1 MMTPQT
7 VIDIGAEAIFVSMK
21 IAAPALVAIL
31 ATGLVVSIL
40 QAATQINE
48 QTLSFIPKI
57 LIMTAALLITGSW
70 ILQTMLVFTK
80 EIFYKIAS
88 VTN

>member
-1 MMTPQT
+1 MTQQT
-7 VIDIGAEAIFVSMK
+7 VIDIGAQAVMIAIK
-21 IAAPALVAIL
+21 IAAPALLAIMV
-31 ATGLVVSIL
+31 TGFIISIF

-57 LIMTAALLITGSW
+57 LAMTAALIFAGPWIIKTLIFFT
-70 ILQTMLVFTK
+70 QTLFK
-80 EIFYKIAS
+80 SIPS